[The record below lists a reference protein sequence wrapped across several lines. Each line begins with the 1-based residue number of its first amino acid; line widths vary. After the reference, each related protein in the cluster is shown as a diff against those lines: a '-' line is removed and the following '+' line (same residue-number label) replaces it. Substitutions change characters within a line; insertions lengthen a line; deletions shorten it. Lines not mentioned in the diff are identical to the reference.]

1 MDAEFS
7 ILGNAAKVKVSLTEF
22 EAIAGHLLGV
32 SKRAEVRQALND
44 LIKEVRKSADTFVD
58 VLSPLFALTAARQ
71 FGERFPQIR
80 ANFKGTFLK
89 EGQNLRTHCHIVTE
103 KLNSLSRRR
112 RWMKKLPIVRRS
124 FEHLHTLSQEWI
136 ANDSGLEQSMSAFLN
151 SMDQL
156 LDMLEKERKKELKEA
171 YSHLQEFL
179 QKLRDDYSSMRKRLE
194 SLRVISARL
203 Q

>member
-1 MDAEFS
+1 
-7 ILGNAAKVKVSLTEF
+7 
-22 EAIAGHLLGV
+22 
-32 SKRAEVRQALND
+32 
-44 LIKEVRKSADTFVD
+44 
-58 VLSPLFALTAARQ
+58 
-71 FGERFPQIR
+71 
-80 ANFKGTFLK
+80 
-89 EGQNLRTHCHIVTE
+89 
-103 KLNSLSRRR
+103 
-112 RWMKKLPIVRRS
+112 MKKLPIVRRS
-124 FEHLHTLSQEWI
+124 FEHLHTLSHEWI
-136 ANDSGLEQSMSAFLN
+136 ANDSGLEQSMIAFLN